1 MPVTWWYTPTY
12 STSALSTSAE
22 RKRAAYLLL
31 HISDGLLDQVDEVGR
46 AELAEGVERL
56 GAGLDCGMQ
65 LLLEDPTMASVSIWQ
80 HGERSQLQQLSD
92 VGGEE
97 GRCGYDWRNVVRHRK
112 LASRILRNSWS
123 RHHGSDVLAG
133 HETGSDSDAMRGS
146 SSMRPRYEVGR
157 AGLGGRGGGVG
168 GRGSGSGL
176 CRSFPTGQDAA
187 ARR

>member
-65 LLLEDPTMASVSIWQ
+65 LLLEDPTAVQSASGSMVK
-80 HGERSQLQQLSD
+80 
-92 VGGEE
+92 EE
-97 GRCGYDWRNVVRHRK
+97 ANC
-112 LASRILRNSWS
+112 
-123 RHHGSDVLAG
+123 
-133 HETGSDSDAMRGS
+133 S
-146 SSMRPRYEVGR
+146 SSLMLVGR
-157 AGLGGRGGGVG
+157 RAGVDVIGA
-168 GRGSGSGL
+168 
-176 CRSFPTGQDAA
+176 TW
-187 ARR
+187 